1 MSKLLNKPKALNS
14 LVPICPWKLIST
26 YSLLYISVLTSEYIT
41 HLIAPIPFLLWFPQL
56 EYLAYLTYYISP
68 D

>member
-1 MSKLLNKPKALNS
+1 MSKLLNKPKALNN
-14 LVPICPWKLIST
+14 LVPICPCKFIST
-26 YSLLYISVLTSEYIT
+26 HSLLYISVLTSEYIT
-41 HLIAPIPFLLWFPQL
+41 YLITSIPFLLWFPQL